1 MLCCGLQ
8 HFEQRRSTMHWSTK
22 KAKEIIEA
30 NPDLDEYVC
39 ASGISPSG
47 TVHSGNLREYLTT
60 YFVVQALKKEGKN
73 AKMIL
78 SWDDFDRL
86 RKIPANYPQLSA
98 DNIGRPY
105 SEIPSPIPGYQSF
118 ADMGEKEFESS
129 LKKLNI
135 DTNFIY
141 QNKMYKSGKYTDQI
155 AFALK
160 NRKKIYDIIM
170 SFKSQEAN
178 EEDRNAYSPVAV
190 YCSKCLHDS
199 TKVVDVSDDGYSIT
213 YECECGHKETID
225 IRKYRMLK
233 LQWKID
239 WPMRWVYEGVKFEPG
254 GRDHSTPGGSY
265 DVCSKLVR
273 ELYGK
278 EPPQYLKY
286 EWIGISGQ
294 GDMHSSSGLNLSP
307 AALLKL
313 YEPEVFLW
321 LYAKYDS
328 TEVFN
333 FAFDGT
339 IQRQYSEF
347 DRMLDGYMA
356 GTLDE
361 YNTTV
366 MELALNGNKPQK
378 RIPFGTL
385 ANLAPLV
392 NYDRKLLAK
401 IVEKLGYEFDKASEE
416 RFDKVEYWLKN
427 FEKPEPFELLKS
439 KNETYFSSL
448 VAKEKEDIK
457 KVYALLKNA
466 DNMSDKDIQQGMY
479 EIVNNP
485 ALSKKE
491 NMNLQMVFFKNLYNL
506 LFGTDKGPRLYLYF
520 ATIES
525 EKYLPLL
532 DF

>member
-1 MLCCGLQ
+1 
-8 HFEQRRSTMHWSTK
+8 MHWSTR

-30 NPDLDEYVC
+30 KPNKKQYVC
-39 ASGISPSG
+39 AAGISPSG

-60 YFVVQALKKEGKN
+60 YFVTQAIKKEGKN
-73 AKMIL
+73 AKMIF

-86 RKIPANYPQLSA
+86 RKIPKNIENLSE

-105 SEIPSPIPGYQSF
+105 SEIAAPKSGFESY
-118 ADMGEKEFESS
+118 ADYFEKEFEAS
-129 LKKLNI
+129 LKILDI
-135 DTNFIY
+135 PCTEIY

-155 AFALK
+155 AKSLRE
-160 NRKKIYDIIM
+160 RKKIYDIIM

-178 EEDRNAYSPVAV
+178 DEDREAYSPVAV

-199 TKVVDVSDDGYSIT
+199 TKVVEVSDDGYEIV
-213 YECECGHKETID
+213 YECSCGHREKVD
-225 IRKYRMLK
+225 IRQYRMLK

-239 WPMRWVYEGVKFEPG
+239 WPMRWVFEGVDFEPG

-265 DVCSKLVR
+265 DVCSKVVK
-273 ELYGK
+273 EVFDG

-307 AALLKL
+307 AALLKV

-321 LYAKYDS
+321 LYAKYDPA
-328 TEVFN
+328 EVFN

-347 DRMLDGYMA
+347 DRMLDGYVA

-366 MELALNGNKPQK
+366 MELALGNRKPQK
-378 RIPFGTL
+378 RVPFGIL
-385 ANLAPLV
+385 ANIAPLV
-392 NYDRKLLAK
+392 NFDRKLLAK
-401 IVEKLGYEFDKASEE
+401 ILEKLGYEFDQKSQE

-427 FEKPEPFELLKS
+427 FEKPEVFTLLES
-439 KNETYFSSL
+439 KNQAYFDTLS
-448 VAKEKEDIK
+448 EKEQSDVK
-457 KVYALLKNA
+457 KVYELLKNA
-466 DNMSDKDIQQGMY
+466 DKMSDKDIQQGMY
-479 EIVNNP
+479 EIVNDP
-485 ALSKKE
+485 SKTKKE
-491 NMNLQMVFFKNLYNL
+491 NMALQMAFFKNLYNL

-525 EKYLPLL
+525 EKYLNLL
-532 DF
+532 NF